1 MQAIL
6 IFAVVIVAA
15 IGIWYILQP
24 TLTPTPSPAQGIQPV
39 EEQWA
44 NYTCTGYNVTTGEV
58 IQFIELNIVHGP
70 YISPDSINVT
80 VGPILWMVVDTHTRT
95 VVDAW
100 QKAPYIGTEW
110 FFMID
115 TNIALGS
122 TVELQK
128 FLPYDE
134 IGKSVTVTVTG
145 EQTRTVVGK
154 SVECWE
160 LTQEVDGDL
169 SSYWF
174 DKVTGLLVSSDE
186 VCLLLPSTVLHEKMV
201 FSGVGNWTTPAFQ
214 LEGWNLFALES
225 CSAIIRI
232 DIFRSD
238 TDENIGHYVFDPTRS
253 LASTPIFTVEGPGE
267 FYFKVWAEPDTN
279 WELYIPPLAPSPPP
293 PQEMRLT
300 FDLVDTDI
308 L

>member
-1 MQAIL
+1 MV
-6 IFAVVIVAA
+6 IFAIVVVAA
-15 IGIWYILQP
+15 IGIWYVSQP
-24 TLTPTPSPAQGIQPV
+24 TPTPARGIQPV

-44 NYTCTGYNVTTGEV
+44 NYTFTGYNVTTGEA
-58 IQFIELNIVHGP
+58 IQFMDFKIVHGP
-70 YISPDSINVT
+70 YVSPDSINVT
-80 VGPILWMVVDTHTRT
+80 VGPFLWMVVDTQTRT
-95 VVDAW
+95 VVDAI
-100 QKAPYIGTEW
+100 QKVPYIGTKW
-110 FFMID
+110 LFMID

-128 FLPYDE
+128 VLPYEE

-145 EQTRTVVGK
+145 EKTRTVVGK

-160 LTQEVDGDL
+160 LTCEVDGDF

-174 DKVTGLLVSSDE
+174 DKATGLLISTDE
-186 VCLLLPSTVLHEKMV
+186 ICPLPPPPVPHEKMV

-225 CSAIIRI
+225 CSEIIRI
-232 DIFRSD
+232 DIYRSD
-238 TDENIGHYVFDPTRS
+238 TDENIEQYVFDPALS
-253 LASTPIFTVEGPGE
+253 VSSTPIFRVEGPGE
-267 FYFKVWAEPDTN
+267 FYFKVWAGPDTK

-293 PQEMRLT
+293 PQKMRLT